1 MEQTKIFN
9 YFLNVCSSLYMYRY
23 VSIQWHHWTWSMES
37 MAGHRCFF
45 KSDSYYGTSYS
56 AEENGAFLL
65 II

>member
-1 MEQTKIFN
+1 M
-9 YFLNVCSSLYMYRY
+9 YMY

-56 AEENGAFLL
+56 AEENGGFLF